1 MKRLVMLP
9 VVLLLSVAAFAQ
21 SPCDPEVD
29 PECTLGGA
37 LTFYRGEPL
46 LEAID
51 AVGKEVVNANRA
63 TTSPDA
69 FAARVHNSYQDFL
82 NLLSFAVNDVKE
94 AEDGRAVVVRFN
106 PLRRGNHLLGLT
118 LTITKPTVSEALQ
131 KAIPEAARAATVTLL
146 EKQLGDTD
154 DQTWSASY
162 SFASTN
168 CGFNTGGN
176 TTCWGRKPST
186 YGDLLSLILPEVSAG
201 ANESGQSFAN
211 IQTLLENSPGPMR
224 SSPLQKRADVIAA
237 IKAHV
242 AVEKASMKEGKSL
255 FDAFHL
261 ELVPPLI
268 DNQPQLTATANY
280 HQPGRLGGPNVRA
293 ATIEFQSGRQN
304 MNTLRSVC
312 QKKVANETD
321 QETRVEAL
329 TACFNSQLKQ
339 IATTGLSTDKY
350 VATFTYKKTSSYE
363 LTDLRLET
371 PVVGFTGIDL
381 PSASEYNVKI
391 QGGRQLGTVVMGKP
405 PRADLSFEGIRTED
419 DGTRTKNRWVGTLTL
434 SIPLGENMT
443 VPVSLSYANK
453 AEFLG
458 DQNERFGAHFG
469 LSYRLPGLLGGSA
482 P

>member
-1 MKRLVMLP
+1 MKRLALLP
-9 VVLLLSVAAFAQ
+9 ALLLLSVAALAQ
-21 SPCDPEVD
+21 TPCNPEVD
-29 PECTLGGA
+29 LTCTVDGA
-37 LTFYRGEPL
+37 LEFYRDEPL
-46 LEAID
+46 MEPNVAT
-51 AVGKEVVNANRA
+51 AAEMVGKEVVNANRA

-94 AEDGRAVVVRFN
+94 SEDGEAFVVRFN

-118 LTITKPTVSEALQ
+118 LTITKPTISEAL
-131 KAIPEAARAATVTLL
+131 KDKIPEADRAATVTLL

-168 CGFNTGGN
+168 CPLNVTRN
-176 TTCWGRKPST
+176 PACWGRKPST
-186 YGDLLSLILPEVSAG
+186 YGDILSLVLPGVSEG
-201 ANESGQSFAN
+201 ANAVIASQGRLRTIAGN
-211 IQTLLENSPGPMR
+211 PVDTGAVVVNGRVDL
-224 SSPLQKRADVIAA
+224 IAA
-237 IKAHV
+237 IKAQV
-242 AVEKASMKEGKSL
+242 AAEKGTIAEGKTL

-261 ELVPPLI
+261 GLLPSLI
-268 DNQPQLTATANY
+268 DNQPQLTASGTY

-293 ATIEFQSGRQN
+293 ATVEFQSGRQN
-304 MNTLRSVC
+304 INTLRSAC
-312 QKKVANETD
+312 QKRAVDDDARSTCLRE
-321 QETRVEAL
+321 QL
-329 TACFNSQLKQ
+329 TELAAS
-339 IATTGLSTDKY
+339 GLSTDKY
-350 VATFTYKKTSSYE
+350 VATFTYKKTSE
-363 LTDLRLET
+363 FKLTDLGLET
-371 PVVGFTGIDL
+371 PVAGFTGIDL

-391 QGGRQLGTVVMGKP
+391 QGGRELGTVVKGKP

-419 DGTRTKNRWVGTLTL
+419 DGVRTKNRWVGTLTV

-469 LSYRLPGLLGGSA
+469 LSYRLPGLLGGSL